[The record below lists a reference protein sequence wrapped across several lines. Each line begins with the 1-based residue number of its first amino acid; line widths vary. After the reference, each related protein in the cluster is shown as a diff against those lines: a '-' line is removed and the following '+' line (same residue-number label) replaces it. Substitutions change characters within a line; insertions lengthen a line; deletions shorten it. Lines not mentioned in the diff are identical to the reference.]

1 MRKLFRIIIMMGFL
15 LMLQTIGYAAPAVEG
30 FAGVPWG
37 TSREQSQKLMAEK
50 GFTSLG
56 QADGFSD
63 KYKGVFAGHPAELKL
78 TYTKD
83 VFYCGEAIIKD
94 MPAPEI
100 LWSMS
105 DFFDDMKKLF
115 VAKYGAANA
124 EYTLGEGEN
133 LLGFGAR
140 WENLA
145 AADNPA
151 GQAYIDIRGI
161 KKRPQSDFWGIIIT
175 YNIGLSW
182 ATFKADGGNI

>member
-1 MRKLFRIIIMMGFL
+1 MRQLFRAILMMVFL
-15 LMLQTIGYAAPAVEG
+15 LMLQTTGYASSAVEG
-30 FAGVPWG
+30 FAGISWG

-50 GFTSLG
+50 GFTYLG
-56 QADGFSD
+56 QADDFSD
-63 KYKGVFAGHPAELKL
+63 KYKGIFAGHPAELKL

-83 VFYCGEAIIKD
+83 IFYCGEANIKD

-100 LWSMS
+100 AWSMS
-105 DFFDDMKKLF
+105 DSVDDMKKLF
-115 VAKYGAANA
+115 IAKYGPANV

-145 AADNPA
+145 TATNPA

-161 KKRPQSDFWGIIIT
+161 KKRPQTDFWGIIIT
-175 YNIGLSW
+175 YNIGASW
-182 ATFKADGGNI
+182 AMLKADGSNI